1 MRKYLF
7 ILLVSLFGLVF
18 LSALEYFSFND
29 GKLRIV
35 VCDVGQ
41 GDGVIIKSPSGK
53 VVLFDAGPD
62 DSILKCLSDVLPF
75 WQKSIDI
82 AMVSHPHAD
91 HFSGMFSILPE
102 YTVRSYISE
111 TIVNRSESFQELG
124 KALKK
129 ENLSVIYAY
138 RGHSID
144 LGDGTRIRV
153 LGPSREFAE
162 RVSPTGDIND
172 VTELISLIV
181 LVEYG
186 SFSALLT
193 GDSVVSGIQDAL
205 PPDVTYLQV
214 PHHGS
219 ASGLDEYVLE
229 RIDPEIATISVGK
242 NKYGH
247 PTSEIISLLDGD
259 KIPTYRTDHSG
270 TISLSTDGRK
280 HTVKTE
286 RSRQR
291 Q

>member
-1 MRKYLF
+1 MRKYFF
-7 ILLVSLFGLVF
+7 IFLLSLFGLVV
-18 LSALEYFSFND
+18 LGAVEYFSFND

-35 VCDVGQ
+35 VCNVGQ

-82 AMVSHPHAD
+82 AMISHPHAD
-91 HFSGMFSILPE
+91 HFSGMFSVLPE
-102 YTVRSYISE
+102 YTVRSYVSE
-111 TIVNRSESFQELG
+111 TVVNRSESFQELV
-124 KALKK
+124 KALK
-129 ENLSVIYAY
+129 EEGLPVIYAY
-138 RGHSID
+138 RGHRID
-144 LGDGTRIRV
+144 LGDGTTIKV
-153 LGPSREFAE
+153 LGPSREFAD
-162 RVSPTGDIND
+162 RVSPTGYIND

-219 ASGLDEYVLE
+219 ASGLDQEVLKD
-229 RIDPEIATISVGK
+229 IDPEIATISVGE

-247 PTSEIISLLDGD
+247 PTAKILSLLEAENV
-259 KIPTYRTDHSG
+259 PTYRTDRVG
-270 TISLSTDGRK
+270 AISLSTDGRS
-280 HTVKTE
+280 HTVRTE
-286 RSRQR
+286 RFMQR